1 MYKEICKLYWGE
13 VQEECIRHNWYTRG
27 TNAQFES
34 LQEYVW
40 NNAGDQHNI
49 ATENYVEVLQHIAE
63 DILRH
68 SDTEYSVEDIMTCLG
83 MRCFRYFA
91 TC

>member
-1 MYKEICKLYWGE
+1 MYKEICKLYWAE
-13 VQEECIRHNWYTRG
+13 IQSECIKHNWYTRG
-27 TNAQFES
+27 TNAQYGR

-40 NNAGDQHNI
+40 NNAEDKHNL

-63 DILRH
+63 DILRN

-83 MRCFRYFA
+83 MRCVRYFV

>member
-1 MYKEICKLYWGE
+1 MYKEVCKLYWGE

-34 LQEYVW
+34 LQKYVW

-49 ATENYVEVLQHIAE
+49 ATENYVEWWRTE
-63 DILRH
+63 KNRTDIRKKTILTYGK
-68 SDTEYSVEDIMTCLG
+68 SC
-83 MRCFRYFA
+83 RYL
-91 TC
+91 